1 MIKVNVRY
9 FNILAAYAGTRRQVL
24 ELKEGTTI
32 RDFILQV
39 CQSHPPAFREVVL
52 QDGAPSPHLR
62 LFRNDLP
69 VEHDSLDAQLESGDV
84 ILLFPAVAG
93 GSDIVCFQSQ
103 NKMLGILKG
112 GRGDEIG
119 CTSKA

>member
-9 FNILAAYAGTRRQVL
+9 FNILAAYAGTRKQSV

-32 RDFILQV
+32 FDLILKLS
-39 CQSHPPAFREVVL
+39 QSNSSTFQEVVL

-62 LFRNDLP
+62 VFRNDQLVNP
-69 VEHDSLDAQLESGDV
+69 DFFNTTLLESDE

-93 GSDIVCFQSQ
+93 GAHLSFQFISRFL
-103 NKMLGILKG
+103 N
-112 GRGDEIG
+112 EI
-119 CTSKA
+119 